1 MGKPAH
7 HRLLER
13 QLKKARGK
21 YPATALDLDLL
32 LNLVSQAYYEQDN
45 TVRLNDRA
53 AKLMSSELVDLNDKL
68 RRESELRA
76 RNSEAQLKT
85 VLDNAAEAIIS
96 LDSDKIIVA
105 PNRAAER
112 IFGYRSA
119 DIVGKPV
126 SVLFEEWTPQLAKSQ
141 RQFIEWSV
149 AENVPYVNEVRC
161 RRMSGEVFPAELS
174 FSRIAI
180 ENDVLLVSFW
190 RDISER
196 KAVQAELIAAA
207 EEAQAASLSKS
218 NFLANVSHELR
229 TPLNAIIGFAD
240 LLRDEIHGPLS
251 PPKYR
256 EYIKDISESGAHLIH
271 LVNDILDLSRIES
284 GRYELVLEPINIRDV
299 TSSVARQLSLLAQQ
313 GQVDFVDSIGGDLPP
328 IAADRRAF
336 RQVLYNLLSNAIKFT
351 PPGGRVSLSA
361 MRVPMGVEV
370 VVEDTGIGMPKEA
383 LPRLGN
389 PFEQVSNS
397 YSRAHGGAG
406 LGLAITK
413 KLVGLQHGTMTF
425 DSELGVG
432 SIFKVDFPCASLLAK
447 TG

>member
-180 ENDVLLVSFW
+180 ENDVLLVSF
-190 RDISER
+190 
-196 KAVQAELIAAA
+196 
-207 EEAQAASLSKS
+207 
-218 NFLANVSHELR
+218 F
-229 TPLNAIIGFAD
+229 
-240 LLRDEIHGPLS
+240 
-251 PPKYR
+251 
-256 EYIKDISESGAHLIH
+256 
-271 LVNDILDLSRIES
+271 
-284 GRYELVLEPINIRDV
+284 
-299 TSSVARQLSLLAQQ
+299 
-313 GQVDFVDSIGGDLPP
+313 
-328 IAADRRAF
+328 
-336 RQVLYNLLSNAIKFT
+336 
-351 PPGGRVSLSA
+351 
-361 MRVPMGVEV
+361 
-370 VVEDTGIGMPKEA
+370 
-383 LPRLGN
+383 
-389 PFEQVSNS
+389 
-397 YSRAHGGAG
+397 
-406 LGLAITK
+406 
-413 KLVGLQHGTMTF
+413 
-425 DSELGVG
+425 
-432 SIFKVDFPCASLLAK
+432 
-447 TG
+447 